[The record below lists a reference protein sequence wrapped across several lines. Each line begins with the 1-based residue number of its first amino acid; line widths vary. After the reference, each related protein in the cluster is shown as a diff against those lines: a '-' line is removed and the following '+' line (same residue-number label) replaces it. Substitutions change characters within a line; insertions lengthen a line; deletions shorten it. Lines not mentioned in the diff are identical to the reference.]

1 MNVFI
6 AWKVISCGK
15 FFKRRLTQTTNK
27 PFIQIHVGK
36 LWSRS
41 GERLSHLSTRSR
53 DLGRVTQD
61 KEALS
66 TWSLSYK
73 PQNRNWE
80 KNCTRHSKFFRNTCY
95 WYINHLFHLQAQSI
109 RNPPE
114 DRKTACTQWSLKSVL
129 GSSPSFANWCNTKKK
144 LVIRIEL
151 WFEIYKM
158 IYKSNNCPW
167 VQGLINLLYN
177 LKSY

>member
-1 MNVFI
+1 MENSLRED
-6 AWKVISCGK
+6 WHKPQTNHS
-15 FFKRRLTQTTNK
+15 FKYTWANSD
-27 PFIQIHVGK
+27 P
-36 LWSRS
+36 
-41 GERLSHLSTRSR
+41 
-53 DLGRVTQD
+53 DLENCFLIFPQGPVTLDVSQPRPPPTQD

-66 TWSLSYK
+66 TWSLCYK
-73 PQNRNWE
+73 PQSRNWE

-95 WYINHLFHLQAQSI
+95 SYINHLFHLQAQSI

-129 GSSPSFANWCNTKKK
+129 GSSSSFANWCNTKKK
-144 LVIRIEL
+144 IVIRIEL